1 MTAEPGHPPDLSY
14 AFKPSLVGAWCEFTL
29 KPDGLHWQVGSRSG
43 RIRYERIR
51 AVRLSYRPVT
61 MQSRRFV
68 TEIWSTDTPKTQI
81 ISVSWRSVMEQQTQ
95 DASYAA
101 FITELHR
108 RLAASGTQAQFTTG
122 LPAFSYWLGV
132 GVFGVVMI
140 TLAVMIV
147 RALRL
152 EQWGASAIVAAVF
165 AVFGYQIGNYFRRN
179 RPGRYRPDAIPAE
192 VLPKAKS

>member
-1 MTAEPGHPPDLSY
+1 MTAEADRAPDLSY

-29 KPDGLHWQVGSRSG
+29 KPDGLHWQVSSRSG

-68 TEIWSTDTPKTQI
+68 TEIWSTDNPKTQI

-95 DASYAA
+95 DAGYAA
-101 FITELHR
+101 FIAELHR
-108 RLAASGTQAQFTTG
+108 RLVASGTQARFTTG
-122 LPAFSYWLGV
+122 LPVFSYWLGL
-132 GVFGVVMI
+132 GVFVAVMI

-147 RALRL
+147 RSLRL
-152 EQWGASAIVAAVF
+152 EQWGASGIVAAVF
-165 AVFGYQIGNYFRRN
+165 AVFGLQIGNYFRRN
-179 RPGRYRPDAIPAE
+179 RPSQYRPDAIPAQ
-192 VLPKAKS
+192 VLPKA